1 MKIHEYQAK
10 ELLAAYGVPVPEG
23 LLALTPEEAK
33 EATEKLGGQSVVKA
47 QVHCGGRGKAGGV
60 KLAKSPEEAFSIA
73 QNMLGMTLVSKQT
86 GPEGKV
92 VHKVYITKAVDIRK
106 EYYLSLTADAS
117 NATLVIIASGE
128 GGTEIEET
136 SEKNLEAIVKEQVSI
151 LTGLKSYEALEVAK
165 RIGIPAENR
174 KEFAAILQKMYKLYV
189 EKDCSLIEINP
200 LILTGDGSLSAL
212 DAKITFDDNALAR
225 HPEVALL
232 RDEQEEDPKEVR
244 ASKSDLNYV
253 ALDGN
258 IGCMVNGAGLAM
270 ATMDIIKKFGGS
282 PANFLDV
289 GGSATEE
296 RVTTAFEILLSDPH
310 VKAIM
315 VNIFGGI
322 MKCDIIASGIVAAA
336 KAIDIQVPVVVRL
349 EGTNVELGKKFL
361 KEIGFGTDFRQRH
374 GRCGP
379 QERFGN
385 QGMRRKSNHEH
396 SCK

>member
-10 ELLAAYGVPVPEG
+10 ELLAAYGVPVPDG

-136 SEKNLEAIVKEQVSI
+136 SEKNPEAIVKEQVSI

-270 ATMDIIKKFGGS
+270 AIIKKFGGS

-349 EGTNVELGKKFL
+349 EGTNVELGKKIL
-361 KEIGFGTDFRQRH
+361 EESGLALISAKD
-374 GRCGP
+374 
-379 QERFGN
+379 
-385 QGMRRKSNHEH
+385 MADAARKSVSAIKE
-396 SCK
+396 

>member
-33 EATEKLGGQSVVKA
+33 EATKKLGGQSVVKA

-60 KLAKSPEEAFSIA
+60 KLAKSPKEAFSIA

-136 SEKNLEAIVKEQVSI
+136 SEKNPEAIVKEQVSI

-349 EGTNVELGKKFL
+349 EGTNVELGKKIL
-361 KEIGFGTDFRQRH
+361 EESGLALISAKD
-374 GRCGP
+374 
-379 QERFGN
+379 
-385 QGMRRKSNHEH
+385 MADAARKSVSAIKE
-396 SCK
+396 

>member
-10 ELLAAYGVPVPEG
+10 ELLAAYGVPVPDG

-106 EYYLSLTADAS
+106 EYYLSLTADVS

-136 SEKNLEAIVKEQVSI
+136 SEKNPEAIVKEQVSI

-200 LILTGDGSLSAL
+200 LILTGDDSLSAL

-349 EGTNVELGKKFL
+349 EGTNVELGKKIL
-361 KEIGFGTDFRQRH
+361 EESGLALISAKD
-374 GRCGP
+374 
-379 QERFGN
+379 
-385 QGMRRKSNHEH
+385 MADAARKSVSAIKE
-396 SCK
+396 

>member
-73 QNMLGMTLVSKQT
+73 QSMLGMTLVSKQT

-92 VHKVYITKAVDIRK
+92 VHKVYVTKAVDIRK

-117 NATLVIIASGE
+117 AASLVIIASGE

-136 SEKNLEAIVKEQVSI
+136 STKNPEAIVKEQVSI

-253 ALDGN
+253 ALDGS

-349 EGTNVELGKKFL
+349 EGTNVELGKKIL
-361 KEIGFGTDFRQRH
+361 EESGLALISAKDMADAAHKSVSAIKE
-374 GRCGP
+374 
-379 QERFGN
+379 
-385 QGMRRKSNHEH
+385 
-396 SCK
+396 

>member
-106 EYYLSLTADAS
+106 EYYLSLTADVS

-136 SEKNLEAIVKEQVSI
+136 SEKNPEAIVKEQVSI

-200 LILTGDGSLSAL
+200 LILTGDDSLSAL

-349 EGTNVELGKKFL
+349 EGTNVELGKKIL
-361 KEIGFGTDFRQRH
+361 EESGLALISAKD
-374 GRCGP
+374 
-379 QERFGN
+379 
-385 QGMRRKSNHEH
+385 MADAARKSVSAIKE
-396 SCK
+396 

>member
-92 VHKVYITKAVDIRK
+92 VHKVYVTKAVDIRK

-117 NATLVIIASGE
+117 SASLVIIASGE

-136 SEKNLEAIVKEQVSI
+136 SLKNPEAIVKEQVSI

-253 ALDGN
+253 ALDGS

-349 EGTNVELGKKFL
+349 EGTNVELGKKIL
-361 KEIGFGTDFRQRH
+361 EESGLALISAKDMADAAHKSVSAIKE
-374 GRCGP
+374 
-379 QERFGN
+379 
-385 QGMRRKSNHEH
+385 
-396 SCK
+396 

>member
-92 VHKVYITKAVDIRK
+92 VHKVYVTKAVDIRK

-117 NATLVIIASGE
+117 SASLVIIASGE

-136 SEKNLEAIVKEQVSI
+136 STKNPEAIVKEQVSI

-253 ALDGN
+253 ALDGS

-349 EGTNVELGKKFL
+349 EGTNVELGKKIL
-361 KEIGFGTDFRQRH
+361 EESGLALISAKDMADAAHKSVSAIKE
-374 GRCGP
+374 
-379 QERFGN
+379 
-385 QGMRRKSNHEH
+385 
-396 SCK
+396 

>member
-10 ELLAAYGVPVPEG
+10 ELLAAYGVPVPDG

-136 SEKNLEAIVKEQVSI
+136 SEKNPEAIVKEQVSI

-174 KEFAAILQKMYKLYV
+174 KEFAVILQKMYKLYV

-349 EGTNVELGKKFL
+349 EGTNVELGKKIL
-361 KEIGFGTDFRQRH
+361 EESGLALISAKD
-374 GRCGP
+374 
-379 QERFGN
+379 
-385 QGMRRKSNHEH
+385 MADAARKSVSAIKE
-396 SCK
+396 

>member
-73 QNMLGMTLVSKQT
+73 QSMLGMTLVSKQT

-92 VHKVYITKAVDIRK
+92 VHKVYVTKAVDIRK

-117 NATLVIIASGE
+117 AASLVIIASGE

-136 SEKNLEAIVKEQVSI
+136 SEKNPEAIVKEQVSI

-253 ALDGN
+253 ALDGS

-349 EGTNVELGKKFL
+349 EGTNVELGKKIL
-361 KEIGFGTDFRQRH
+361 EESGLALISAKDMADAAHKSVSAIKE
-374 GRCGP
+374 
-379 QERFGN
+379 
-385 QGMRRKSNHEH
+385 
-396 SCK
+396 

>member
-174 KEFAAILQKMYKLYV
+174 KEFAAILQKMYKPYV

-349 EGTNVELGKKFL
+349 EGTNVELGKKIL
-361 KEIGFGTDFRQRH
+361 EESSLALISAKD
-374 GRCGP
+374 
-379 QERFGN
+379 
-385 QGMRRKSNHEH
+385 MADAARKSVSAIKE
-396 SCK
+396 

>member
-92 VHKVYITKAVDIRK
+92 VHKVYVTKAVDIRK

-128 GGTEIEET
+128 GGTEIEES
-136 SEKNLEAIVKEQVSI
+136 SEKIPEAIVKEQVSI

-349 EGTNVELGKKFL
+349 EGTNVELGKKIL
-361 KEIGFGTDFRQRH
+361 EESGLALISAKD
-374 GRCGP
+374 
-379 QERFGN
+379 
-385 QGMRRKSNHEH
+385 MADAARKSV
-396 SCK
+396 SAIKK

>member
-92 VHKVYITKAVDIRK
+92 VHKVYVTKAVDIRK

-117 NATLVIIASGE
+117 AASLVIIASGE

-136 SEKNLEAIVKEQVSI
+136 SLKNPEAIVKEQVSV

-253 ALDGN
+253 ALDGS

-349 EGTNVELGKKFL
+349 EGTNVELGKKIL
-361 KEIGFGTDFRQRH
+361 EESGLALISAKDMADAAHKSVSAIKE
-374 GRCGP
+374 
-379 QERFGN
+379 
-385 QGMRRKSNHEH
+385 
-396 SCK
+396 

>member
-92 VHKVYITKAVDIRK
+92 VHKVYVTKAVDIRK

-117 NATLVIIASGE
+117 AVSLVIIASGE

-136 SEKNLEAIVKEQVSI
+136 SEKNPEAIVKEQVSI

-253 ALDGN
+253 ALDGS

-349 EGTNVELGKKFL
+349 EGTNVELGKKIL
-361 KEIGFGTDFRQRH
+361 EESGLALISAKDMADAAHKSVSAIKE
-374 GRCGP
+374 
-379 QERFGN
+379 
-385 QGMRRKSNHEH
+385 
-396 SCK
+396 

>member
-117 NATLVIIASGE
+117 AASLVIIASGE

-136 SEKNLEAIVKEQVSI
+136 SLKNPEAIVKEQVSI

-253 ALDGN
+253 ALDGS

-349 EGTNVELGKKFL
+349 EGTNVELGKKIL
-361 KEIGFGTDFRQRH
+361 EESGLALISAKDMADAAHKSVSAIKE
-374 GRCGP
+374 
-379 QERFGN
+379 
-385 QGMRRKSNHEH
+385 
-396 SCK
+396 

>member
-33 EATEKLGGQSVVKA
+33 EATENLGGQSVVKA

-92 VHKVYITKAVDIRK
+92 VHKVYVTKAVDIRK

-136 SEKNLEAIVKEQVSI
+136 SEKNPEAIVKEQVSI

-165 RIGIPAENR
+165 RIGIPMENR

-349 EGTNVELGKKFL
+349 EGTNVELGKKIL
-361 KEIGFGTDFRQRH
+361 EESGLALISAKD
-374 GRCGP
+374 
-379 QERFGN
+379 
-385 QGMRRKSNHEH
+385 MADAARKSVSAIKE
-396 SCK
+396 

>member
-92 VHKVYITKAVDIRK
+92 VHKVYVTKAVDIRK

-117 NATLVIIASGE
+117 SASLVIIASGE

-136 SEKNLEAIVKEQVSI
+136 SLKNPEAIVKEQVSV

-174 KEFAAILQKMYKLYV
+174 KEFVAILQKMYKLYV

-253 ALDGN
+253 ALDGS

-349 EGTNVELGKKFL
+349 EGTNVELGKKIL
-361 KEIGFGTDFRQRH
+361 EESGLALISAKDMADAAHKSVSAIKE
-374 GRCGP
+374 
-379 QERFGN
+379 
-385 QGMRRKSNHEH
+385 
-396 SCK
+396 

>member
-10 ELLAAYGVPVPEG
+10 ELLAAYGVPVPDG

-136 SEKNLEAIVKEQVSI
+136 SEKNPEAIVKEQVSI

-174 KEFAAILQKMYKLYV
+174 KEFAAILKKMYKLYV

-349 EGTNVELGKKFL
+349 EGTNVELGKKIL
-361 KEIGFGTDFRQRH
+361 EESGLALISAKD
-374 GRCGP
+374 
-379 QERFGN
+379 
-385 QGMRRKSNHEH
+385 MADAARKSVSAIKE
-396 SCK
+396 

>member
-10 ELLAAYGVPVPEG
+10 ELLAAYGVPVPDG

-33 EATEKLGGQSVVKA
+33 EATEKLGGQSVVKT

-136 SEKNLEAIVKEQVSI
+136 SEKNPEAIVKEQVSI

-349 EGTNVELGKKFL
+349 EGTNVELGKKIL
-361 KEIGFGTDFRQRH
+361 EESGLALISAKD
-374 GRCGP
+374 
-379 QERFGN
+379 
-385 QGMRRKSNHEH
+385 MADAARKSVSAIKE
-396 SCK
+396 

>member
-10 ELLAAYGVPVPEG
+10 ELLAAYGVPVPDG

-136 SEKNLEAIVKEQVSI
+136 SEKNPEAIVKEQVSI

-349 EGTNVELGKKFL
+349 EGTNVELGKKIL
-361 KEIGFGTDFRQRH
+361 EESGLALISAKDMADAAHKSVSAIKE
-374 GRCGP
+374 
-379 QERFGN
+379 
-385 QGMRRKSNHEH
+385 
-396 SCK
+396 

>member
-106 EYYLSLTADAS
+106 EYYLSLTADVS

-136 SEKNLEAIVKEQVSI
+136 SEKNPEAIVKEQVSI

-200 LILTGDGSLSAL
+200 LILTGDDSLSAL
-212 DAKITFDDNALAR
+212 DAKITFDDNTLAR

-349 EGTNVELGKKFL
+349 EGTNVELGKKIL
-361 KEIGFGTDFRQRH
+361 EESGLALISAKD
-374 GRCGP
+374 
-379 QERFGN
+379 
-385 QGMRRKSNHEH
+385 MADAARKSVSAIKE
-396 SCK
+396 